1 LHVISTE
8 DKEVVEIVRLVRLK
22 KWFPV
27 QKSFLE
33 RLLARQRIFVKAVD
47 GVDLTVKKG
56 ETLGL
61 VGESGS
67 GKTTLGRLI
76 IRLID
81 PTEGRIY
88 FNGQDITYLKGESL
102 RKLRRKMQ
110 IIYQDPYA
118 SLNPRMTIGSIL
130 EDPLKIHM
138 IVDNREKAKEIVL
151 NILEKVGLT
160 PPDEFYKLYPR
171 NLSGGQRQR
180 VAIARAVILK
190 PELIVADEPVS
201 MIDVSLRASI
211 LNLMIELKN
220 ELNLTYIFITHD
232 LAVAKYIADTIA
244 VMYLGKIVEKAP
256 TKTLFENPLHPY
268 TQALFSAIP
277 IPKPLHERTR
287 KLEISGEIPNP
298 INIPA
303 GCRFHPRC
311 PFAKEK
317 CFREEPPFIDVEKEH
332 YIACWLASNY

>member
-1 LHVISTE
+1 M
-8 DKEVVEIVRLVRLK
+8 VEIVRLVGLK

-33 RLLARQRIFVKAVD
+33 RLFAREKTFVRAVD
-47 GVDLTVKKG
+47 GVDLTVEKG
-56 ETLGL
+56 ETIAL

-76 IRLID
+76 IRLMD

-88 FNGQDITYLKGESL
+88 FGGQDITYLKGEAL

-118 SLNPRMTIGSIL
+118 SLNPKMTVGDIL
-130 EDPLKIHM
+130 EDPLKIHRL
-138 IVDNREKAKEIVL
+138 VDSRERAKEIVL
-151 NILEKVGLT
+151 NILERVGLT
-160 PPDEFYKLYPR
+160 PPEEFYRLYPR

-220 ELNLTYIFITHD
+220 EFNLTYIFITHD

-256 TKTLFENPLHPY
+256 TKKLFNASLHPY
-268 TQALFSAIP
+268 TQALLSAVP
-277 IPKPLHERTR
+277 TPKPLRE
-287 KLEISGEIPNP
+287 KAKELKISGEIPNP
-298 INIPA
+298 INIPP
-303 GCRFHPRC
+303 GCRFNLRC

-317 CFREEPPFIDVEKEH
+317 CFREEPQLKDVGDGH
-332 YIACWLASNY
+332 YVACWLVDN

>member
-1 LHVISTE
+1 M
-8 DKEVVEIVRLVRLK
+8 KPIVSVAQLK

-33 RLLARQRIFVKAVD
+33 RLFAREKTYVKAVD
-47 GVDLTVKKG
+47 GVDLVVSAG
-56 ETLGL
+56 ETLAL

-67 GKTTLGRLI
+67 GKTTLGKLI
-76 IRLID
+76 LRLID
-81 PTEGRIY
+81 PTSGKIY
-88 FNGQDITYLKGESL
+88 FNGQDITNVTGEP
-102 RKLRRKMQ
+102 LRRLRRRMQ

-118 SLNPRMTIGSIL
+118 SLNPRMTIGGIL
-130 EDPLKIHM
+130 EHPLKIHKM
-138 IVDNREKAKEIVL
+138 VSTKQEAKELVL
-151 NILEKVGLT
+151 NVLEKVGLT
-160 PPDEFYKLYPR
+160 PPDEFYNLYPR

-180 VAIARAVILK
+180 VAIARAIILK

-232 LAVAKYIADTIA
+232 LAVAKYIADNIA

-256 TKTLFENPLHPY
+256 SIELFINPLHPY
-268 TQALFSAIP
+268 TQALLSAIP
-277 IPKPLHERTR
+277 IPKPLHERR
-287 KLEISGEIPNP
+287 RRLSISGEIPSP
-298 INIPA
+298 INIPT

-311 PFAKEK
+311 PLS
-317 CFREEPPFIDVEKEH
+317 RERCIRDEAPLIEVCREH
-332 YIACWLASNY
+332 YVACWVTTK